1 MSNAGT
7 AKKFAW
13 AEVLRSF
20 WKADSDINEDD
31 IKPIEKIDT
40 KVVNVTEKDFEELKK
55 SSKRINMLE
64 ERYGIEPKKVKVKK
78 APKTKSASIEIK
90 DINLNKDK
98 EEKQKNDE
106 EIER

>member
-55 SSKRINMLE
+55 S
-64 ERYGIEPKKVKVKK
+64 
-78 APKTKSASIEIK
+78 
-90 DINLNKDK
+90 
-98 EEKQKNDE
+98 
-106 EIER
+106 